1 MAGHLTINDVA
12 QEAGVSITTVS
23 RYLNGHYEKMGAAT
37 RQRVADTIKHLNYAP
52 SASARKMRS
61 AASHLIGV
69 LVGEISNPFSSL
81 LAKGIYDVIQAA
93 GYDILLMN
101 TNNSTTTEARAL
113 RNFAAQEVD
122 GIIAQPN
129 ARHFQQF
136 AAVAENQ
143 TPLVLVDREIPDQP
157 VQIGRVT
164 SANQDACFRLGPLLK
179 ARGYQHVITVS
190 ARLAEASGQIPRI
203 AGFKQTA
210 IDQGLTYT
218 NVETK
223 GHDPAWLKTTLAHQ
237 LANCSGRT
245 VVISLMGPL
254 LFDLLTC
261 FRELGLTFP
270 QDVGLVSFDD
280 WEWSRFVGNGIFLL
294 RQDMELMGQ
303 VAAHQL
309 LAQIEGGTALS
320 STVLLPVTTV
330 DRPSL

>member
-1 MAGHLTINDVA
+1 MTGHLTITDVA
-12 QEAGVSITTVS
+12 REAGVSITTVS
-23 RYLNGHYEKMGAAT
+23 RYLNGHYEKMGVAT
-37 RQRVADTIKHLNYAP
+37 RKRVAETIAHLNYAP

-61 AASHLIGV
+61 ASSHLIGV

-81 LAKGIYDVIQAA
+81 LAKGIYDVIQTA

-101 TNNSTTTEARAL
+101 ANNSTETETRAL

-129 ARHFQQF
+129 AIHFQQF
-136 AAVAENQ
+136 AGVAENK
-143 TPLVLVDREIPDQP
+143 TPLVLVDREVPDQP
-157 VQIGRVT
+157 ASVGRVT
-164 SANQDACFRLGPLLK
+164 SANQDACYRLGPLLR
-179 ARGYQHVITVS
+179 ARGYDNLITVS
-190 ARLAEASGQIPRI
+190 AHLAEASGQIPRI
-203 AGFKQTA
+203 AGFKQA
-210 IDQGLTYT
+210 AHDQGLTYA
-218 NVETK
+218 NLETK

-237 LANCSGRT
+237 LANCTGRT

-261 FRELGLTFP
+261 FNELGLRFP
-270 QDVGLVSFDD
+270 EDVGLVSFDD

-294 RQDMELMGQ
+294 CQDMELMGN

-309 LAQIEGGTALS
+309 LTQIKDGTTLS
-320 STVLLPVTTV
+320 QTTLLPVTMV